1 MKISKC
7 DLVMT
12 AGRKDQFPAS
22 DLPEFAFAGRSNVG
36 KSSLLNMLMNRR
48 SFARV
53 SATPGKTR
61 TINFYELN
69 GGARFVDLPGYGYA
83 KVGKNLQS
91 FWSGLIEPYLMDREN
106 LLDVVL
112 LVDIRHEPTAQDI
125 QMYEWI
131 RHYGYQGMVVATKL
145 DKIPKAQVQKQ
156 LAMIRK
162 TLGAPVDGFIM
173 AVSNEDRRGKYQLWD
188 QFNKRF
194 EEAGLAVRFERQ
206 QPE

>member
-12 AGRKDQFPAS
+12 AGRKDQFPAE

-36 KSSLLNMLMNRR
+36 KSSLLNMLMNRK
-48 SFARV
+48 SYARV

-61 TINFYELN
+61 TVNFYELN
-69 GGARFVDLPGYGYA
+69 GAARFVDLPGYGYA
-83 KVGKNLQS
+83 KVGKNMQS
-91 FWSGLIEPYLMDREN
+91 FWSGLIEPYLCNREN

-131 RHYGYQGMVVATKL
+131 RHYGYPGIIVATKL
-145 DKIPKAQVQKQ
+145 DKIPKSQVQKQ

-162 TLGAPVDGFIM
+162 TLGAPSDGFILP
-173 AVSNEDRRGKYQLWD
+173 VSSEDRRGKYELWD
-188 QFNKRF
+188 HFNRRF
-194 EEAGLAVRFERQ
+194 ADVGLDVRFERQ
-206 QPE
+206 QG

>member
-12 AGRKDQFPAS
+12 AGRKDQFPAV

-36 KSSLLNMLMNRR
+36 KSSLLNMLMNRK

-83 KVGKNLQS
+83 KVGKNMQS

-145 DKIPKAQVQKQ
+145 DKIPKSQVQKQ

-162 TLGAPVDGFIM
+162 TLGAPPDGFIM
-173 AVSNEDRRGKYQLWD
+173 AVSSEDRRGKYQLWD
-188 QFNKRF
+188 AFNKRF

-206 QPE
+206 QAE

>member
-1 MKISKC
+1 M
-7 DLVMT
+7 MT
-12 AGRKDQFPAS
+12 AGRKDQFPPT

-36 KSSLLNMLMNRR
+36 KSSLLNMLMNRK

-53 SATPGKTR
+53 SGTPGKTR

-83 KVGKNLQS
+83 KVGKNMQS

-131 RHYGYQGMVVATKL
+131 KHYGYQGMVVATKL
-145 DKIPKAQVQKQ
+145 DKIPKSHVQKQ
-156 LAMIRK
+156 LSMIRK
-162 TLGAPVDGFIM
+162 TLGATSDGFIM
-173 AVSNEDRRGKYQLWD
+173 AVSSEDRRGKYQLWD
-188 QFNKRF
+188 HFNKRF
-194 EEAGLAVRFERQ
+194 EEAGLTVRFERQ

>member
-1 MKISKC
+1 M
-7 DLVMT
+7 MT
-12 AGRKDQFPAS
+12 AGRKDQFPPA

-36 KSSLLNMLMNRR
+36 KSSLLNMLMNRK

-53 SATPGKTR
+53 SGTPGKTR

-83 KVGKNLQS
+83 KVGKNMQS

-145 DKIPKAQVQKQ
+145 DKIPKSQVQKQ
-156 LAMIRK
+156 LSMIRK
-162 TLGAPVDGFIM
+162 TLGATTDGFIM
-173 AVSNEDRRGKYQLWD
+173 AVSSEDRRGKYQLWD
-188 QFNKRF
+188 HFNKRF
-194 EEAGLAVRFERQ
+194 EEAGLTVRFERQ

>member
-1 MKISKC
+1 M
-7 DLVMT
+7 MT
-12 AGRKDQFPAS
+12 AGRKDQFPPA

-36 KSSLLNMLMNRR
+36 KSSLLNMLMNRK

-53 SATPGKTR
+53 SGTPGKTR

-83 KVGKNLQS
+83 KVGKNMQS

-145 DKIPKAQVQKQ
+145 DKIPKSQVQKQ
-156 LAMIRK
+156 LSMIRK
-162 TLGAPVDGFIM
+162 TLGATSDGFIM
-173 AVSNEDRRGKYQLWD
+173 AVSSEDRRGKYQLWD
-188 QFNKRF
+188 HFNKRF
-194 EEAGLAVRFERQ
+194 EEAGLTVRFERQ

>member
-1 MKISKC
+1 
-7 DLVMT
+7 MT
-12 AGRKDQFPAS
+12 AGRKDQFPAT

-83 KVGKNLQS
+83 KVGKNMQS

-112 LVDIRHEPTAQDI
+112 LVDIRHEPSAQDI

-145 DKIPKAQVQKQ
+145 DKIPKSQVQKQ

-162 TLGAPVDGFIM
+162 TLGAPADGFIM
-173 AVSNEDRRGKYQLWD
+173 AVSSEDRRGKYQLWD

-194 EEAGLAVRFERQ
+194 EDAGLAVRFERQ